1 MGYEDMIDK
10 KRVLAEFLELIA
22 IPCSTHDERQ
32 IGDLLTK
39 RLQELGGTVREDK
52 AGEAIGGN
60 CGNLVADFPAT
71 DGLEALPTVMLTA
84 HMDCVEPCAGIHPVT
99 EDGIIRSD
107 GTTILGADD
116 KAGVTA
122 ILEALRQLREHAIP
136 HGPLQVVFTVAEEN
150 GVHGSQH
157 LDSSLLHADMGFTLD
172 THGHPG
178 VMSYKAPGK
187 NQIHIHIAGKAAH
200 AGVEPENGINA
211 IQAAG
216 VLLADAPQGRI
227 DVETTCDIGRIAGGS
242 ATNVVADSC
251 DIYYESRSRDKEK
264 LERITQR
271 IIDHFRLGEESTGC
285 KITAEV
291 SPDYGP
297 YEIAK
302 DAPAI
307 KAAARAAE
315 KLGFPVEL
323 EESGGGSD
331 ANHFNTYGVPT
342 VVLGVGMTNCHTKDE
357 YIEEEDLYRAA
368 AWALAI
374 VMEAAEMR

>member
-10 KRVLAEFLELIA
+10 KRVLVEFLELIA

-71 DGLEALPTVMLTA
+71 DGLESLPTVMLTA
-84 HMDCVEPCAGIHPVT
+84 HMDCVEPCAGIHPVI

-107 GTTILGADD
+107 STTILGADD

-216 VLLADAPQGRI
+216 VLLADASQGRI
-227 DVETTCDIGRIAGGS
+227 DVETTCNIGRIAGGS

-251 DIYYESRSRDKEK
+251 DIYYESRSRDTEK

-357 YIEEEDLYRAA
+357 YIEEEDLYCAA